1 MRLHWVNALSL
12 SLQPKTNFLNVMV
25 AMKLFN
31 MDMLTDVTMTRLF
44 QLAEYVCFK
53 TACVYPCNKRTKPT
67 PKQEIAPTIRFSDQ
81 DRMVEGELFV

>member
-1 MRLHWVNALSL
+1 
-12 SLQPKTNFLNVMV
+12 MV

-44 QLAEYVCFK
+44 LLAEYVCIK
-53 TACVYPCNKRTKPT
+53 TACVYPCNKRTKPA

-81 DRMVEGELFV
+81 DRMVEGELFK